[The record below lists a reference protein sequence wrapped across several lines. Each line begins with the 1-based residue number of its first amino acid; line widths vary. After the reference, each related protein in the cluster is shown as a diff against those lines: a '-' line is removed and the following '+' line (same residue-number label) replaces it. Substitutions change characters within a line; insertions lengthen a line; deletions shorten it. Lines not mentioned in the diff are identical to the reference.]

1 MSKNVKSRIA
11 ALCLAVI
18 LASSGCQQVTNLTKP
33 TVVMPASLRDV
44 PAQRLGFRFE
54 PDVLPLPDADI
65 AGQSLPE
72 KLTAIQADFDQHRG
86 QDALE
91 RTVSSP
97 DKQRVLAI
105 YQSVADE
112 KDEFRLDIYDA
123 NGKLL
128 RKITPEN
135 LALVF
140 PDSLVWSPDG
150 SNFAFAGSR
159 RQNASANQEIVQE
172 APRPPD
178 LDNDNSAVN
187 ANTPNQNADANSN
200 SAPAGSPQ
208 SSPSVAPPT
217 TVLTFRT
224 EQIYLANREGGELKP
239 LTQTDG
245 LIYYYLTW
253 SPDGTQLAAL
263 ACKENEWRA
272 LQMRAEQRGE
282 TFKPYGRPRV
292 LEKNGRE
299 RRLDDALTAVYP
311 VWSPDS
317 SKVATA
323 FDKQV
328 RIYDALGNN
337 PTAASIP
344 LQVQL
349 LIASKICDDRV
360 AANQSCVNAATGE
373 INSNNQANLPTAE
386 PTTFV
391 PIIALRWTEDKT
403 LYLQTG
409 FVKEFTQGEPVRSYL
424 RWHRLNFSP
433 QAITLK

>member
-1 MSKNVKSRIA
+1 MFKNVRNRIA
-11 ALCLAVI
+11 AFCLAAG
-18 LASSGCQQVTNLTKP
+18 LTAGGCQQVTNLTRP
-33 TVVMPASLRDV
+33 TVVPASLRDV

-54 PDVLPLPDADI
+54 PDVLQPPDVETP
-65 AGQSLPE
+65 QQQPE
-72 KLTAIQADFDQHRG
+72 KLTAIQADFDQRRP
-86 QDALE
+86 QDQLE
-91 RTVSSP
+91 RTISSP
-97 DKQRVLAI
+97 DKTRILAI
-105 YQSVADE
+105 YQSAADE
-112 KDEFRLDIYDA
+112 KGEFRLDIYEAD
-123 NGKLL
+123 GRLM

-140 PDSLVWSPDG
+140 PDSIVWSPDS

-159 RQNASANQEIVQE
+159 RQNLLANQEIIQE
-172 APRPPD
+172 APRTPD
-178 LDNDNSAVN
+178 LDNENSAS
-187 ANTPNQNADANSN
+187 NSN
-200 SAPAGSPQ
+200 SPNANANANSVVA
-208 SSPSVAPPT
+208 SSPSPAAVASPS

-224 EQIYLANREGGELKP
+224 EQIYLSNREGSELKP
-239 LTQTDG
+239 LTQTEG
-245 LIYYYLTW
+245 LIYYYFTW

-282 TFKPYGRPRV
+282 AFKPFGRPRL

-317 SKVATA
+317 SKVVTA
-323 FDKQV
+323 LDKQV
-328 RIYDALGNN
+328 RVYDALGNN
-337 PTAASIP
+337 PTAAAIP
-344 LQVQL
+344 LQVPL
-349 LIASKICDDRV
+349 LIASKICDDKV
-360 AANQSCVNAATGE
+360 AANQSCVNTATGE
-373 INSNNQANLPTAE
+373 TNANNTANLPTTE

-409 FVKEFTQGEPVRSYL
+409 FIREFMQGEAVRSYL

-433 QAITLK
+433 QAATLK

>member
-1 MSKNVKSRIA
+1 MFRNFKNWVA
-11 ALCLAVI
+11 VFCLTVG
-18 LASSGCQQVTNLTKP
+18 LASSGCQQVTSFTRP
-33 TVVMPASLRDV
+33 TVTPASLRDV

-54 PDVLPLPDADI
+54 PDILPLPDADT
-65 AGQSLPE
+65 AGQSQPE

-86 QDALE
+86 QEALE
-91 RTVSSP
+91 RTISSP

-112 KDEFRLDIYDA
+112 KGEFRLDIYEAD
-123 NGKLL
+123 GKLI

-140 PDSLVWSPDG
+140 PDSIVWSPDG

-159 RQNASANQEIVQE
+159 RQNSPTNQEIIQE

-178 LDNDNSAVN
+178 LDNETLGVN
-187 ANTPNQNADANSN
+187 ANTANQNADANSN
-200 SAPAGSPQ
+200 LAPAGSP
-208 SSPSVAPPT
+208 APTIALPA

-239 LTQTDG
+239 LTQTEG
-245 LIYYYLTW
+245 LIYYYFAW
-253 SPDGTQLAAL
+253 SPDGTELAAL

-272 LQMRAEQRGE
+272 LQMRAEQKGE
-282 TFKPYGRPRV
+282 VFKPYGRPRV

-317 SKVATA
+317 SKIATA
-323 FDKQV
+323 FDKQIRV
-328 RIYDALGNN
+328 YDAIGNS

-360 AANQSCVNAATGE
+360 AANQSC
-373 INSNNQANLPTAE
+373 INSASGETNANNQANLPTIE

-391 PIIALRWTEDKT
+391 PIVSLRWSEDKT

-409 FVKEFTQGEPVRSYL
+409 FVKEFTQGEPARSYL

-433 QAITLK
+433 QAVTLK

>member
-1 MSKNVKSRIA
+1 MPRNVRNQITA
-11 ALCLAVI
+11 FCFAVS
-18 LASSGCQQVTNLTKP
+18 LLSSGCQQVTNLTKQ
-33 TVVMPASLRDV
+33 TTVMPASLRDV

-54 PDVLPLPDADI
+54 ADIPPLPEIENAPP
-65 AGQSLPE
+65 QTE
-72 KLTAIQADFDQHRG
+72 KLSAIQSDFDQHRS
-86 QDALE
+86 QDVLE
-91 RTVSSP
+91 RTVAAP
-97 DKQRVLAI
+97 DKGRVLAI

-112 KDEFRLDIYDA
+112 KGEFRLDIYEA
-123 NGKLL
+123 NGKLI

-140 PDSLVWSPDG
+140 PDSVVWSPDS

-159 RQNASANQEIVQE
+159 RQNSPANQEIIQE

-178 LDNDNSAVN
+178 LENENSAAN
-187 ANTPNQNADANSN
+187 ANTSNQSADANTN
-200 SAPAGSPQ
+200 SAQVSTPSPTPVALPA
-208 SSPSVAPPT
+208 

-239 LTQTDG
+239 LTQTEG
-245 LIYYYLTW
+245 LIYYYFTW

-272 LQMRAEQRGE
+272 LQMSAEQKGE
-282 TFKPYGRPRV
+282 AFKPFGRPRL

-317 SKVATA
+317 SKIATA

-328 RIYDALGNN
+328 RVYDAIGNN
-337 PTAASIP
+337 PTAAALP
-344 LQVQL
+344 LQVPL
-349 LIASKICDDRV
+349 LIASKVCDDKV
-360 AANQSCVNAATGE
+360 AANQSCVNAAPGE
-373 INSNNQANLPTAE
+373 TNTNSPANLPTTE

-409 FVKEFTQGEPVRSYL
+409 FIKEFTQAEPVRSYL
-424 RWHRLNFSP
+424 RWHRIIFSP